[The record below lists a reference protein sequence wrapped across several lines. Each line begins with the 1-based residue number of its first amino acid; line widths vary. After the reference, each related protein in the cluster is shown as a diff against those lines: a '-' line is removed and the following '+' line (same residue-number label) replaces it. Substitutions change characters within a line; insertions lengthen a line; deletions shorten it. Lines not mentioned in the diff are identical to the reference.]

1 MASVKPF
8 GPNRLV
14 MGLLLSRRAL
24 LSEVLAELERLYG
37 PIECASTIRS
47 FTESDYYDREMGGQP
62 LRLWVAFT
70 NLVDPSQLSVIKGQT
85 NALEQRYL
93 NDEGGR
99 EVNLD
104 PGLLSLT
111 SLVLATAKGRAHR
124 IALFDGIWADLT
136 LIWSKG
142 GFAALEWTYRDYR
155 DEAVRDL
162 FTQWRED
169 LKQH

>member
-62 LRLWVAFT
+62 LRLWVAFK
-70 NLVDPSQLSVIKGQT
+70 I
-85 NALEQRYL
+85 
-93 NDEGGR
+93 
-99 EVNLD
+99 
-104 PGLLSLT
+104 
-111 SLVLATAKGRAHR
+111 GRAH
-124 IALFDGIWADLT
+124 
-136 LIWSKG
+136 
-142 GFAALEWTYRDYR
+142 
-155 DEAVRDL
+155 V
-162 FTQWRED
+162 
-169 LKQH
+169 